1 MLSLSIF
8 ERRLFPQNL
17 KRTNVIIAGKS
28 KLLDTAKNHLPDLS
42 NVVVKDLREYGVEQ
56 AGTYK
61 GGTEAYKGMLNKIR
75 SGSIL
80 TEQDSLR
87 LVAKT
92 EETKKRIQKQIDAL
106 LEKYYELK
114 SRADEIHNSRDITKG
129 LVPIKQTEINL
140 LKNQLDEIETTRSSV
155 NNNKY
160 NTFSWGTYSFLFF
173 LLLAL
178 SFYLLYFYM
187 SVADFALNGVDP
199 MTLFQ
204 EGRLNIQLLPNL
216 RRLIYLIINYPPLI
230 VFPTIF
236 FALGTSIHLFSEKGT
251 RFRKVVMGL
260 LALVF
265 IGDILLA
272 FQVHTAV
279 NEILIKANREEFK
292 SLVVPV
298 YADSRFYLV
307 LFLGFGVFAIWSA
320 VYYLMQ
326 LEWAKRNQMKLRYQ
340 RISRLQDEILQLE
353 EKRML
358 HETEIT
364 HIAKRIENLSKEK
377 DRLVLPVDTIEKNIN
392 YFRDGWN
399 GYLSTLY
406 GRDKGE
412 EQIKIINDVTE
423 AYVYELKEFQE
434 SYFK

>member
-1 MLSLSIF
+1 MTTYN
-8 ERRLFPQNL
+8 P
-17 KRTNVIIAGKS
+17 KRTIVIITSKS
-28 KLLDTAKNHLPDLS
+28 KLIDTGKNHLQDLS

-61 GGTEAYKGMLNKIR
+61 GGVEAYKGMLNKIR

-80 TEQDSLR
+80 TEQDSVR

-92 EETKKRIQKQIDAL
+92 EETKGRIQKQIDSL

-140 LKNQLDEIETTRSSV
+140 LKNQVDEIETTRSTLH
-155 NNNKY
+155 NNKF

-199 MTLFQ
+199 MSLFQ

-236 FALGTSIHLFSEKGT
+236 FALGTSIHLFSEKGV
-251 RFRKVVMGL
+251 RFKKIVIGL
-260 LALVF
+260 MILVF
-265 IGDILLA
+265 VGDMLLA
-272 FQVHTAV
+272 FQVHTGV

-292 SLVVPV
+292 TLIVPV
-298 YADSRFYLV
+298 YGDSRFYLV

-320 VYYLMQ
+320 VYYLLQM
-326 LEWAKRNQMKLRYQ
+326 EWAKRNQIKLRYQ
-340 RISRLQDEILQLE
+340 RISRLQDEILELE

-358 HETEIT
+358 YETEIN

-377 DRLVLPVDTIEKNIN
+377 DRMVLPVDTIEKNIN

-412 EQIKIINDVTE
+412 EQIKIINEASE
-423 AYVYELKEFQE
+423 AYIRELKEFQE

>member
-1 MLSLSIF
+1 M
-8 ERRLFPQNL
+8 
-17 KRTNVIIAGKS
+17 IIAGKS
-28 KLLDTAKNHLPDLS
+28 KLIDTAKNHLPDLS

-56 AGTYK
+56 AGSYK

-114 SRADEIHNSRDITKG
+114 SRADEIHNSRDISKG

-140 LKNQLDEIETTRSSV
+140 LKNQLDEIETTRSGV
-155 NNNKY
+155 HVNKY

-173 LLLAL
+173 LLLGL

-199 MTLFQ
+199 MQLFQ

-216 RRLIYLIINYPPLI
+216 RRLMYLIINYPPLI

-236 FALGTSIHLFSEKGT
+236 FALGTSIHLFSEKGV
-251 RFRKVVMGL
+251 RFKKVVTGL

-265 IGDILLA
+265 VGDILLA

-292 SLVVPV
+292 SLIVPV

-326 LEWAKRNQMKLRYQ
+326 LEWAKRNQMRLRYQ

-358 HETEIT
+358 HETSIN

-377 DRLVLPVDTIEKNIN
+377 DRMVLPVDTIEKNIN

-412 EQIKIINDVTE
+412 EQIKIINEVTE
-423 AYVYELKEFQE
+423 AYVYDLKEFQE

>member
-1 MLSLSIF
+1 M
-8 ERRLFPQNL
+8 
-17 KRTNVIIAGKS
+17 IINSKS
-28 KLLDTAKNHLPDLS
+28 KLIDNGKNHVPDLS

-61 GGTEAYKGMLNKIR
+61 GGVEAYKGMLNKIR

-80 TEQDSLR
+80 TEQDSMR
-87 LVAKT
+87 LVGKT
-92 EETKKRIQKQIDAL
+92 EETKNRIQKQIDSL

-140 LKNQLDEIETTRSSV
+140 LKNQVDEIETTRAAV
-155 NNNKY
+155 HNNKY
-160 NTFSWGTYSFLFF
+160 NNFSWGTYIFLFF

-199 MTLFQ
+199 MSLFQ

-236 FALGTSIHLFSEKGT
+236 FALGTAIHLFSEKGV
-251 RFRKVVMGL
+251 RFRKIVMGL
-260 LALVF
+260 LILVF
-265 IGDILLA
+265 VGDLLLA
-272 FQVHTAV
+272 FQVHEGV

-320 VYYLMQ
+320 VYYLLQM
-326 LEWAKRNQMKLRYQ
+326 EWAKRNQIKLRYQ
-340 RISRLQDEILQLE
+340 RISRLQDEILELE
-353 EKRML
+353 EKRMQY
-358 HETEIT
+358 ETEIN

-377 DRLVLPVDTIEKNIN
+377 ERLVLPVDAIEKNIN

-412 EQIKIINDVTE
+412 EQIKIINTATE
-423 AYVYELKEFQE
+423 AYVQEMKEFQE

>member
-1 MLSLSIF
+1 M
-8 ERRLFPQNL
+8 
-17 KRTNVIIAGKS
+17 IINSKS
-28 KLLDTAKNHLPDLS
+28 KLIDTGKNHVPDLS

-61 GGTEAYKGMLNKIR
+61 GGVEAYKGMLNKIR

-80 TEQDSLR
+80 TEQDSMR
-87 LVAKT
+87 LVGKT
-92 EETKKRIQKQIDAL
+92 EETKNRIQKQIDSL

-140 LKNQLDEIETTRSSV
+140 LKNQVDEIETTRAAV
-155 NNNKY
+155 HNNKY
-160 NTFSWGTYSFLFF
+160 NNFSWGTYIFLFF

-199 MTLFQ
+199 MSLFQ

-216 RRLIYLIINYPPLI
+216 RRLVYLIINYPPLI

-236 FALGTSIHLFSEKGT
+236 FALGTAIHLFSEKGV
-251 RFRKVVMGL
+251 RFRKIVTGL
-260 LALVF
+260 LILVF
-265 IGDILLA
+265 VGDLLLA
-272 FQVHTAV
+272 FQVHEGV

-320 VYYLMQ
+320 VYYLLQM
-326 LEWAKRNQMKLRYQ
+326 EWAKRNQIKLRYQ
-340 RISRLQDEILQLE
+340 RISRLQDEILELE
-353 EKRML
+353 EKRMQY
-358 HETEIT
+358 ETEIN

-377 DRLVLPVDTIEKNIN
+377 ERLVLPVDAIEKNIN

-412 EQIKIINDVTE
+412 EQIKIINTATE
-423 AYVYELKEFQE
+423 AYVQELKEFQE

>member
-1 MLSLSIF
+1 MI
-8 ERRLFPQNL
+8 EPKFPNA
-17 KRTNVIIAGKS
+17 KITAVIITTGKS
-28 KLLDTAKNHLPDLS
+28 RLPDSGKNHLPDLS

-61 GGTEAYKGMLNKIR
+61 GGAEAYKGMLSKIR

-80 TEQDSLR
+80 TEQDAVR
-87 LVAKT
+87 LLPKT
-92 EETKKRIQKQIDAL
+92 EETKKRIQRQIDSL
-106 LEKYYELK
+106 LEKYYEQRN
-114 SRADEIHNSRDITKG
+114 RADEIHNSRDISKG
-129 LVPIKQTEINL
+129 LVPLKQIEINL
-140 LKNQLDEIETTRSSV
+140 LKNQLDEIETTRASTHA
-155 NNNKY
+155 NKF
-160 NTFSWGTYSFLFF
+160 NTFSWGTYAFLFF
-173 LLLAL
+173 LLIAL

-199 MTLFQ
+199 RTIFE

-236 FALGTSIHLFSEKGT
+236 FALGTSIHLFSEKGP
-251 RFRKVVMGL
+251 RFTKVVTGL

-272 FQVHTAV
+272 FQVHSAV
-279 NEILIKANREEFK
+279 NELLIKANRDEFK

-326 LEWAKRNQMKLRYQ
+326 AEWAKRNQIRLRHQ
-340 RISRLQDEILQLE
+340 RIARLQDETLALE
-353 EKRML
+353 EKRMMY
-358 HETEIT
+358 ETEVN
-364 HIAKRIENLSKEK
+364 HIARRIEDLSKEK
-377 DRLVLPVDTIEKNIN
+377 DRMVLPVDTIEKNIN

-412 EQIKIINDVTE
+412 EQIKIINAATE
-423 AYVYELKEFQE
+423 AYIKELKEFQE